1 VNRSVLYRVA
11 LFVGLAVA
19 AVVVLVPTAVRP
31 APAWWPWR
39 QPVRLGLDLQ
49 GGTYLLYGVDIEQA
63 IDTTI
68 DRSMQ
73 DLERELREAQI
84 GATSVERQGRTIEL
98 RLANKDKRRDAEDLV
113 RERFPS
119 LVPAPQPDVERG
131 ADLAF
136 ALDPREVQR
145 LRENVREQ
153 ALKIIRNRIDQ
164 FGVAEPTVQAQG
176 NDEIVVQLPGI
187 QDPQR
192 AKDLIGKTALLEFKL
207 LPRAGDPNAGTIEK
221 PGPGMQVLPGK
232 SAGGRRQS
240 YLVERRT
247 LMTGDVLTDARVS
260 PGSATEGM
268 AVEFVLDARGTKQF
282 AQITS
287 ANVGRNLAIV
297 LDGVVESAP
306 VIREPITGGRG
317 QITGRFDFAEA
328 QDLANVLRNGALPA
342 PLKLL
347 EERTVGPSL
356 GQDSIRNGVLSFIVG
371 STLVVLFMVLYYRG
385 GGLIADGALLMN
397 VLLLVATFAAFG
409 FTLSLPGIAGIVLT
423 IGMAVDANVLI
434 LERIREELRLGKSPR
449 AAIDAGY
456 ERAWYAIRDSNLT
469 TFLSGLILFQF
480 GSGPVRGFAVTLCV
494 GILTSLA
501 TGVFGTRV
509 VYDLITARRR
519 LATVSV

>member
-1 VNRSVLYRVA
+1 MSRSVLYRVV
-11 LFVGLAVA
+11 LFASLAIA
-19 AVVVLVPTAVRP
+19 AIVFLVPTFARP
-31 APAWWPWR
+31 APSWWPWR

-49 GGTYLLYGVDIEQA
+49 GGTHLLYGVDVEQA
-63 IDTTI
+63 IDNTV

-73 DLERELREAQI
+73 DLERELRDAQI
-84 GATSVERQGRTIEL
+84 GASSVEREGRIIHV
-98 RLANKDKRRDAEDLV
+98 RVANKDKRPQVEDV
-113 RERFPS
+113 VKERFPS
-119 LVPAPQPDVERG
+119 LVPVPQPDVEAG
-131 ADLAF
+131 DLAF
-136 ALDPREVQR
+136 TLEPRDIQR
-145 LRENVREQ
+145 IRENVREQ
-153 ALKIIRNRIDQ
+153 ALNIIRNRIDQ
-164 FGVAEPTVQAQG
+164 FGVAEPTVQAPG
-176 NDEIVVQLPGI
+176 ADEIVVQLPGI

-192 AKDLIGKTALLEFKL
+192 AKELIGKTALLEFKL
-207 LPRAGDPNAGTIEK
+207 LAQGPQAGTIEH
-221 PGPGMQVLPGK
+221 PGPGVQVLPGK
-232 SAGGRRQS
+232 SEKGRRQS

-247 LMTGDVLTDARVS
+247 LMTGDVLTDAHVS

-268 AVEFVLDARGTKQF
+268 AVEFVLDARGAKQF
-282 AQITS
+282 GQVTS

-342 PLKLL
+342 PLKLI

-356 GQDSIRNGVLSFIVG
+356 GQDSIRKGVLSFVVG
-371 STLVVLFMVLYYRG
+371 SALVIAFMLIYYRG
-385 GGLIADGALLMN
+385 GGLIADGALLLN
-397 VLLLVATFAAFG
+397 VLLLIGLFAAFG

-449 AAIDAGY
+449 AAIEAGY
-456 ERAWYAIRDSNLT
+456 ERAWYAIRDSNVT
-469 TFLSGLILFQF
+469 TFCSGVILFQF
-480 GSGPVRGFAVTLCV
+480 GTGAVRGFAVTLCL

-509 VYDLITARRR
+509 VYDLLTSRRR
-519 LATVSV
+519 LTTVSV